1 VETLVAELRRRRV
14 FRALLAWGV
23 IAFAVLQVIEPV
35 MHGLRWPEVTL
46 SYVVVALALGF
57 PVVVLLAWAFDVR
70 AGRLERTA
78 PSDAAFRLGGAR
90 LALVLVGLGVLCAVP
105 GLGWYLLRWRR
116 DVADGRPAIAASAAA
131 GSTPGAAASSQRWL
145 LPVGSS
151 PARGPADALVTI
163 VEFGDFQC
171 PYTKLAE
178 APLRRLEAR
187 FPNKLRLVWKDFPLS
202 AHPDADAAARLAQ
215 EALRQK
221 GVEGFWQAHD
231 RLLERS
237 PLLGRAALEALASE
251 LDLDLGEIRQAL
263 ATERHRSAIDADV
276 EALARIGE
284 LGTPMFLV
292 NGRLVDGDGEEALTQ
307 AVAEALE
314 EARRAVVSG
323 PPGDSPYDV
332 VQRGARLAGGPRPRV
347 ALPDPGRRPARGG
360 PAARA
365 VAVHEFC
372 DLSLPRC
379 AWIEP
384 VLRRT
389 LQSYGDEVR
398 LIWWDV
404 GDSRRPEAVRARRA
418 ALAADARPGGFWAM
432 HDAILDDL
440 RTDDFRPPPPER
452 LQLPALREHARRLG
466 VDLATFDYALAFDE
480 GRTSDG
486 EEVEATRRLG
496 LSPTTLVIDGEVH
509 SGFEPAHLW
518 RKAID
523 GALASRR

>member
-1 VETLVAELRRRRV
+1 LETLVAELRRRRV
-14 FRALLAWGV
+14 FRALVAWGV
-23 IAFAVLQVIEPV
+23 IAFAILQVIEPV

-70 AGRLERTA
+70 AGRLERTPPPGA
-78 PSDAAFRLGGAR
+78 SFRLGGAR
-90 LALVLVGLGVLCAVP
+90 LALALVGLGVLCAIP
-105 GLGWYLLRWRR
+105 GLVWYLVRWRHDAAER
-116 DVADGRPAIAASAAA
+116 RPAIAAAAA
-131 GSTPGAAASSQRWL
+131 SRATAEAAASSQRWQV
-145 LPVGSS
+145 PVGSS
-151 PARGPADALVTI
+151 PARGLADGLVTI
-163 VEFGDFQC
+163 VEFADFQC

-178 APLRRLEAR
+178 ATLRRLEAR
-187 FPNKLRLVWKDFPLS
+187 FPNKLRVVWKDFPLS
-202 AHPDADAAARLAQ
+202 AHPEADAAAQLAH
-215 EALRQK
+215 EALRQQ
-221 GVEGFWQAHD
+221 GVEGFWRAHD

-237 PLLGRAALEALASE
+237 PLLGRAALEALAGE
-251 LDLDLGEIRQAL
+251 LGLDLGELRQAL

-284 LGTPMFLV
+284 VGTPTFLI
-292 NGRLVDGDGEEALTQ
+292 NGRLVDGDGEAALAEA
-307 AVAEALE
+307 VGEALE
-314 EARRAVVSG
+314 EARRAVASD

-332 VQRGARLAGGPRPRV
+332 VQRGARVAGGPRPRV

-360 PAARA
+360 PAARTI
-365 VAVHEFC
+365 AVHEFC

-389 LQSYGDEVR
+389 LESYGDEVR

-404 GDSRRPEAVRARRA
+404 GDPQRPEAVRARRA
-418 ALAADARPGGFWAM
+418 ALAADTRPGGFWAM

-440 RTDDFRPPPPER
+440 RTEDFRPPPPER

-466 VDLATFDYALAFDE
+466 VDLATFDYAMASDE

-486 EEVEATRRLG
+486 AEVEAARRLG
-496 LSPTTLVIDGEVH
+496 LGATTLVIDGEVH
-509 SGFEPAHLW
+509 SGFEPSHLW

-523 GALASRR
+523 GALARRR

>member
-1 VETLVAELRRRRV
+1 
-14 FRALLAWGV
+14 
-23 IAFAVLQVIEPV
+23 
-35 MHGLRWPEVTL
+35 
-46 SYVVVALALGF
+46 VVALALGF

-70 AGRLERTA
+70 AGRLERTP
-78 PSDAAFRLGGAR
+78 PSGAAFRLGGAR
-90 LALVLVGLGVLCAVP
+90 LALVLVGLGVLCAIP

-116 DVADGRPAIAASAAA
+116 HAADDRPAVAAPAAVQGA
-131 GSTPGAAASSQRWL
+131 AGAAASQRWL
-145 LPVGSS
+145 VPVGSS

-163 VEFGDFQC
+163 VEFADFQC

-178 APLRRLEAR
+178 PPLRRLESR
-187 FPNKLRLVWKDFPLS
+187 FPKKLRVVWKDFPLS
-202 AHPDADAAARLAQ
+202 AHPEADAAAQLAQ
-215 EALRQK
+215 EALRQR
-221 GVEGFWQAHD
+221 GVDGFWRAHD
-231 RLLERS
+231 GLLEAS
-237 PLLGRAALEALASE
+237 PLLGRAALEALAVE
-251 LDLDLGEIRQAL
+251 LGLDLGEVRQAL
-263 ATERHRSAIDADV
+263 ATERHRGAIDGDV
-276 EALARIGE
+276 ETLARIGE
-284 LGTPMFLV
+284 TGTPTFLV
-292 NGRLVDGDGEEALTQ
+292 NGRLVDGEGEEALAE

-323 PPGDSPYDV
+323 PPGDRPYDV
-332 VQRGARLAGGPRPRV
+332 VQRGARVSGSPRTHV

-398 LIWWDV
+398 LIWWDI
-404 GDSRRPEAVRARRA
+404 GDPQRPEAVRARRA

-432 HDAILDDL
+432 HDAILDDQ
-440 RTDDFRPPPPER
+440 RTEDFRPPPPER

-466 VDLATFDYALAFDE
+466 VDLATFDYALASDE

-496 LSPTTLVIDGEVH
+496 LSATTLVIDGEVH
-509 SGFEPAHLW
+509 SGFEPQHLW
-518 RKAID
+518 RQAID
-523 GALASRR
+523 GALARRPGLDPGR